1 MIMQISTR
9 QLYDRSSTTMQS
21 LSARADKLQTQ
32 IATGTKL
39 TAPSDDVVAYQKL
52 ATLKRAGA
60 DDKAYGSNIGIAKSV
75 LAQSD
80 STLASIES
88 QL

>member
-1 MIMQISTR
+1 MQISTR
-9 QLYDRSSTTMQS
+9 QLYDRSTNMMQS

-32 IATGTKL
+32 VATGTKL

-60 DDKAYGSNIGIAKSV
+60 NFAPSPRSRAC
-75 LAQSD
+75 AHR
-80 STLASIES
+80 
-88 QL
+88 